1 MEEINII
8 EDLEKLEGINPS
20 VPRLVAVGFIACTI
34 AETLKSHQVNI
45 WWDGYDVITLN
56 GKRMGYNRFT
66 TLVRDAIEALYP
78 TRYDFQTN
86 SFLVSTRKSLE
97 LKLLDAKKSEEE
109 MQGLQPLQGLVEAY
123 VHSEL

>member
-8 EDLEKLEGINPS
+8 EYLEKLEGINPS
-20 VPRLVAVGFIACTI
+20 APRLVAVGFIACTI

-45 WWDGYDVITLN
+45 WWDGCDVITLN
-56 GKRMGYNRFT
+56 GKRMCYNRFT

-86 SFLVSTRKSLE
+86 SFLVSIRKSLE
-97 LKLLDAKKSEEE
+97 LKLLDAKKSEEKR
-109 MQGLQPLQGLVEAY
+109 QGLVEAC
-123 VHSEL
+123 VHTGL